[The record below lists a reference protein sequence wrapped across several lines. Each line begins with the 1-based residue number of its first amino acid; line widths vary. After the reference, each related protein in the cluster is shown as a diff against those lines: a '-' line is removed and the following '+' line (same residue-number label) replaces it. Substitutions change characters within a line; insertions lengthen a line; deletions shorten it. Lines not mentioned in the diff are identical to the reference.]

1 MDMILDRGAEPSFED
16 ISGYIAGE
24 AGVRWN
30 KLTG

>member
-1 MDMILDRGAEPSFED
+1 MDMILDRSAEPSFEN

-24 AGVRWN
+24 ASVRWG